1 MPNTTTVTNIS
12 QFSVAVLSTLFSII
26 MWTIQHL
33 ILCEVASVLP
43 RIALRQSPLTM
54 QDYHCGQ
61 QHGSLSLSPPP
72 LSLPTNSKAICVQTC
87 YTMLTVLLVSI
98 GTGKRAYCLYLNMSS
113 FSAGTFYVPHFYF
126 IPCISDLSPKFYSL
140 PEASPS

>member
-72 LSLPTNSKAICVQTC
+72 FLCPQTVKPSVYRPATLCLLCSLFPLALVNVHTVCTSTCLHLVLAPSMSLTFTLSH
-87 YTMLTVLLVSI
+87 
-98 GTGKRAYCLYLNMSS
+98 AYL
-113 FSAGTFYVPHFYF
+113 
-126 IPCISDLSPKFYSL
+126 I
-140 PEASPS
+140 